1 MLERES
7 WYPAAVSNRD
17 DDETRVADWL
27 KGQGY
32 DSERPTWLPEG
43 QRNPDY
49 WATAANLLP
58 PSLWVEVKS
67 IEEDGG
73 IAALARFNSI
83 IREFEIPKGL
93 HGQAVLNIESHA
105 IEQSV
110 RWVLKM
116 FAQQAPKYAN
126 QKVTLAFVQQ
136 NRDGRTI
143 RRAEVAASPQEIVWA
158 RGDADGG
165 MSPPL
170 NVCKKSFAETKVFYA
185 ANTEKTGKT
194 YEFFDWNASKE
205 CSLVANLDPEGR
217 DLDSIASMSG
227 GDSNPRRE
235 RIIRAIEDAN
245 SQIKIA
251 SATRAAPA
259 IVTIV
264 LRGPFAED
272 FQIQTACYGH
282 LMVPI
287 KLQDD
292 GSIEHGD
299 LHHDHNERKAI
310 FRVDKNRHVSAVVH
324 VRRDGTPTYFPN
336 PYAHNPI
343 EESADVLKGVERANV
358 NIT

>member
-1 MLERES
+1 M
-7 WYPAAVSNRD
+7 SNRTE
-17 DDETRVADWL
+17 DEALVANWL
-27 KGQGY
+27 KRQGY
-32 DSERPTWLPEG
+32 TPERPTWLPEG

-49 WATAANLLP
+49 WVTAESLVP
-58 PSLWVEVKS
+58 PNLWVEVKS
-67 IEEDGG
+67 IQEDAGV
-73 IAALARFNSI
+73 AALSRYNSI
-83 IREFEIPKGL
+83 VREFQIPKGL
-93 HGQAVLNIESHA
+93 HGQAVLNIEPHA

-126 QKVTLAFVQQ
+126 QRVVLAFVQQ
-136 NRDGRTI
+136 SRDGRAI
-143 RRAEVAASPQEIVWA
+143 RRAEISASTEEIVWA
-158 RGDADGG
+158 RGHSEGG

-170 NVCKKSFAETKVFYA
+170 NVCKESFAETKVFGA
-185 ANTEKTGKT
+185 DGSEKTGQT
-194 YEFFDWNASKE
+194 YEFFDWNASRE
-205 CSLVANLDPEGR
+205 CSLVAYLDPAGH
-217 DLDSIASMSG
+217 DLDSVTSMSG

-259 IVTIV
+259 IAAIV

-282 LMVPI
+282 LMVPLR
-287 KLQDD
+287 LQDD

-299 LHHDHNERKAI
+299 QHHDQNERKAV
-310 FRVDKNRHVSAVVH
+310 FREDKNRHISAVVH
-324 VRRDGTPTYFPN
+324 VRRDGTSTYFPN
-336 PYAHNPI
+336 PYAHRPI
-343 EESADVLKGVERANV
+343 EESAAILKEVERANV